1 MRATV
6 LLWGVLLVMGLL
18 LAQPSEPTE
27 LRVRVQSVAQQ
38 PLANAKVGVL
48 AVDLRRLR
56 ALPATEPLFQPV
68 DAQGEARLK
77 WHPDHQE
84 IVQQILAGEQGGALV
99 LLASAPDHVPLCRA
113 LTYPIATEQTLTLRA
128 GQTVLV
134 RLKPAMRPPDDFGTR
149 LPFRQPIGWR
159 QLFSMPFE
167 SDLFAE
173 PFQTLV
179 DREGFDDPSLR
190 VLDALTRL
198 YLFPG
203 FGIERVSATEYR
215 LTLPQQMEGSA
226 WLWVNRPDWLV
237 GYYTEIR
244 PNEATAGVIER
255 ALPAPAILEVRIDL
269 QHVNLQ
275 GQEGN
280 LMLYRQAADAYAVC
294 VRIPLA
300 TPKQQI
306 VFRDLAP
313 GEGWQ
318 AIVLYVP
325 RDYSEHGGFR
335 RSASVPT
342 LASGEMRAVSIRQT
356 GAAAATPKGNR
367 TVTVRVVQADG
378 TPMRNTQV
386 QVYMHDAQ
394 NDVYAPVAQGTL
406 DANGAITLRNLVE
419 NPPDKP
425 ARECVQYY
433 LERDIGGYSRPLR
446 FILRQG
452 DGVREVVLRLPL
464 NAGDRVP
471 NFELQETATGKPRR
485 LSEFRGKWVLID
497 FWATWC
503 QPCHK
508 AMEELREFLAQ
519 HGAKLGDRVQIIAV
533 SMDEERAPAQRMIQ
547 ARGWDR
553 LALHLWAGA
562 EAFNSRIAQAFGISG
577 IPSYV
582 LINPDGKVVHNGALA
597 FIQPE
602 EMFDILYLLT
612 PGSVLREARAISP
625 DGRYIVGGGYN
636 AATGRTEA
644 FLLDT
649 GFPRRGDVNHNGCV
663 DDADLLEVLF
673 NFGSGC

>member
-6 LLWGVLLVMGLL
+6 LLWSVLVMGLL

-27 LRVRVQSVAQQ
+27 LRVRVQSAAHQ
-38 PLANAKVGVL
+38 PLSNAKVGVL
-48 AVDLRRLR
+48 AVDLRLLR

-68 DAQGEARLK
+68 DAQGEAHLK
-77 WHPDHQE
+77 WHPDYQQ
-84 IVQQILAGEQGGALV
+84 IVQQILMGERGGVLV
-99 LLASAPDHVPLCRA
+99 LLASAPDHVPLCRV
-113 LTYPIATEQTLTLRA
+113 LSYPIAAEQRIVLRP

-134 RLKPAMRPPDDFGTR
+134 RLKPALQPPDDLGQR
-149 LPFRQPIGWR
+149 LPFQKPIEWQER
-159 QLFSMPFE
+159 FSAPFG
-167 SDLFAE
+167 SDLFVE
-173 PFQTLV
+173 PLQTLV
-179 DREGFDDPSLR
+179 DREGFDNPSMR
-190 VLDALTRL
+190 VLDALTHL

-215 LTLPQQMEGSA
+215 LTLPKQMEGSA

-244 PNEATAGVIER
+244 PDEATTGVIER
-255 ALPAPAILEVRIDL
+255 TLPAPAILEVRVDL

-275 GQEGN
+275 GQDGY

-300 TPKQQI
+300 SPKQQI

-318 AIVLYVP
+318 AMVLYVP
-325 RDYSEHGGFR
+325 RDYSERGGLR
-335 RSASVPT
+335 RSVSVPT

-378 TPMRNTQV
+378 TPMRNTRV
-386 QVYMHDAQ
+386 QVFVYDEQ
-394 NDVYAPVAQGTL
+394 NALYAPVAKGTL

-464 NAGDRVP
+464 SMGDRVP

-508 AMEELREFLAQ
+508 AMEELRAFLAQ

-562 EAFNSRIAQAFGISG
+562 DAFNSRIAQAFGIGG

-582 LINPDGKVVHNGALA
+582 LIDPDGKVMHNGALA
-597 FIQPE
+597 FTETE
-602 EMFDILYLLT
+602 EMFDLLYLL
-612 PGSVLREARAISP
+612 
-625 DGRYIVGGGYN
+625 
-636 AATGRTEA
+636 ATYS
-644 FLLDT
+644 
-649 GFPRRGDVNHNGCV
+649 RR
-663 DDADLLEVLF
+663 
-673 NFGSGC
+673 